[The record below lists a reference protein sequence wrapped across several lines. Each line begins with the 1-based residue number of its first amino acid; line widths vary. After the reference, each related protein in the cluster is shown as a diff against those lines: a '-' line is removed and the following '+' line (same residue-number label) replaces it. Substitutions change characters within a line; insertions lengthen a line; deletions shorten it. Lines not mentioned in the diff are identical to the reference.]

1 MHFLDS
7 NKRVYQE
14 QLGKKIEINGID
26 SVGPKQMRYLFIKS
40 MI

>member
-14 QLGKKIEINGID
+14 RRCKKIEINGID
-26 SVGPKQMRYLFIKS
+26 SAGAKQMRYKFS
-40 MI
+40 NRMF